1 MVPGHQHIIEWFVLG
16 ASAIMLVYHA
26 ILFIQQRDRYIL
38 LYSNYLF
45 SLVIYLAFRRWTHY
59 DTFTNDT
66 FSWAYVIDHPLILY
80 MLMSYVLFIS
90 RVLEINNNARVIKF
104 AVISFYVSIGVFF
117 ILHLYKVIFTQE
129 TAMTRFYFLW
139 SKSVLLFFAFVGL
152 YGALKVRKSTFVR
165 MIIAGGIVYAFFSL
179 LTVFSIYEEVRILG
193 LYEYELYFIGCLL
206 DILLFSS
213 ALGYRSYLINQEKI
227 QTQRLLT
234 IESEKNKELLQVQH
248 AILQKEKEL
257 IEAQAVTNRQLQNEV
272 GASLSSIHL
281 YAELAASV
289 VASSPEKSQEYLGR
303 ISSESKQIMED
314 IGDIIWLA
322 HVRKEEMHEALLT
335 RIRNYSHEI
344 LNAHHIAVEY
354 HIDPDYYQTPLTAE
368 SIKDTLVSIKAALK
382 KSISQI
388 GNQKL
393 ILVIKGLPVQYSIS
407 FA

>member
-1 MVPGHQHIIEWFVLG
+1 MIAENQHIIEWFVLG

-26 ILFIQQRDRYIL
+26 ILFAQQRDRYIL
-38 LYSNYLF
+38 LYSNYLL
-45 SLVIYLAFRRWTHY
+45 SLVIYLTFRRWTHY

-104 AVISFYVSIGVFF
+104 AVISFYVSIAVFF
-117 ILHLYKVIFTQE
+117 IIHCYKVVFTDE
-129 TAMTRFYFLW
+129 VAMSRDYFLW
-139 SKSVLLFFAFVGL
+139 SKSVLLFFAFTGL

-165 MIIAGGIVYAFFSL
+165 MIIAGGILYAFFSL
-179 LTVFSIYEEVRILG
+179 LTVYSIYTHVEILG

-234 IESEKNKELLQVQH
+234 IESEKNKELLQLQH
-248 AILQKEKEL
+248 ALLQKKNDL
-257 IEAQAVTNRQLQNEV
+257 REAQDVMNRQLQNEV

-281 YAELAASV
+281 YAELAGGI
-289 VASSPEKSQEYLGR
+289 VATNPDKSQEYLER
-303 ISSESKQIMED
+303 ISGQSKQIMED

-322 HVRKEEMHEALLT
+322 NIPKEEMHEALLS

-344 LNAHHIAVEY
+344 LNARQIAVEY
-354 HIDPDYYQTPLTAE
+354 RIEPSYYLTPLTPEVIKETLA
-368 SIKDTLVSIKAALK
+368 SIKSAMKDAID
-382 KSISQI
+382 QI
-388 GNQKL
+388 GGKKMVL
-393 ILVIKGLPVQYSIS
+393 EIRGLPDQFSIS
-407 FA
+407 FV